1 MDKISLQGKCSIR
14 NIQGQMVRISL
25 QEEKQ
30 YLKYVITIWF
40 LSLLY
45 ADARMRSGY
54 YLDIASWYSGAY
66 QTVTTA
72 PVSITYHRAVSEI
85 THWDWRGP

>member
-30 YLKYVITIWF
+30 LYSTIYIYIYMSCKF
-40 LSLLY
+40 LHWPLPM
-45 ADARMRSGY
+45 D
-54 YLDIASWYSGAY
+54 GA
-66 QTVTTA
+66 
-72 PVSITYHRAVSEI
+72 PI
-85 THWDWRGP
+85 

>member
-30 YLKYVITIWF
+30 YLKYVITIWY
-40 LSLLY
+40 LSKCKGP
-45 ADARMRSGY
+45 ACSRDSDQRTHNNS
-54 YLDIASWYSGAY
+54 SGATLDDNFSPMY
-66 QTVTTA
+66 A
-72 PVSITYHRAVSEI
+72 
-85 THWDWRGP
+85 

>member
-30 YLKYVITIWF
+30 YLKYVTI
-40 LSLLY
+40 SLY
-45 ADARMRSGY
+45 G
-54 YLDIASWYSGAY
+54 
-66 QTVTTA
+66 T
-72 PVSITYHRAVSEI
+72 
-85 THWDWRGP
+85 

>member
-30 YLKYVITIWF
+30 YLKYVITIW
-40 LSLLY
+40 
-45 ADARMRSGY
+45 
-54 YLDIASWYSGAY
+54 YLQVNAKDLPVQGTKTNIH
-66 QTVTTA
+66 TTI
-72 PVSITYHRAVSEI
+72 PV
-85 THWDWRGP
+85 GQP